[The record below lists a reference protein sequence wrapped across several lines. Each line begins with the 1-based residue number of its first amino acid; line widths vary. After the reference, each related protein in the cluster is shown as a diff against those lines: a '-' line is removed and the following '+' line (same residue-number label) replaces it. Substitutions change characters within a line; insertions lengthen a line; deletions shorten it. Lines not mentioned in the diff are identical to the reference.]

1 MVTTMAMVSMGSI
14 MAMVNVMDTDMVMGK
29 RSNMRSTCE

>member
-14 MAMVNVMDTDMVMGK
+14 MAMVNVMDTATGMGNIK
-29 RSNMRSTCE
+29 